1 MLRNQIEIGLGMI
14 VAKFQHIIYST
25 KMRKSDFMSRDL
37 YRNKIQVLFFLAS
50 EKGQQEGWM
59 DEE

>member
-1 MLRNQIEIGLGMI
+1 MI